1 MGVCHSVQHP
11 LVKGWAVYTHVSYEE
26 TYLLVCCTNIL
37 NKVPVDIFFLFQIMS
52 RDCTLGTVFLKHA
65 ERTL

>member
-11 LVKGWAVYTHVSYEE
+11 LVKGWAVYVSYEE

-37 NKVPVDIFFLFQIMS
+37 NKVPVDIFLFQIMS
-52 RDCTLGTVFLKHA
+52 RDCILGTVFLKHA